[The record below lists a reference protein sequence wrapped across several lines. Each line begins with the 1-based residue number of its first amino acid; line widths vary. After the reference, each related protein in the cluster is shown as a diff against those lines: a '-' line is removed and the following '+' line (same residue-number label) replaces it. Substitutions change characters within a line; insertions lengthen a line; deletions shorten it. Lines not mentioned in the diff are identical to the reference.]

1 MNKREQIYGIALTK
15 EMNGKFI
22 KRDDMPFLA
31 TLEDFVSGYPEK
43 KLKQAESVLEYCRE
57 NGITFIPC
65 VSETFP
71 EVLLRNVKIPEIP
84 AGLFIKGNNKLR
96 RLLSENSKVFS
107 IVGTRDMSP
116 YGRSVTESIV
126 KKIAETHPC
135 AVIVSGLAYGV
146 DATAHTAALKYG
158 LKTVAVMPCGL
169 DMVYPSIHER
179 LAEEIIGSGGALI
192 SHYAPGTPPNAINFL
207 LRNHIIAA
215 LAGTVI
221 VTESKDRGGAVV
233 TARLAYDYGKR
244 VLAVPG
250 RLDDIRSAGCNRLIK
265 DGIAEILIE
274 L

>member
-1 MNKREQIYGIALTK
+1 MNKQEQIYGIALTR

-43 KLKQAESVLEYCRE
+43 KLKQAESTLEHCRE
-57 NGITFIPC
+57 NGISFIPC

-71 EVLLRNVKIPEIP
+71 EVLLRNVEIP
-84 AGLFIKGNNKLR
+84 AGLFVRRNNKLR
-96 RLLSENSKVFS
+96 RLLSEDTKVFS

-116 YGRSVTESIV
+116 YGRSMTESIV
-126 KKIAETHPC
+126 KKIAETYPG

-169 DMVYPSIHER
+169 DTVYPSRHER
-179 LAEEIIGSGGALI
+179 LAEEIIENGGALI

-215 LAGTVI
+215 LADTVI
-221 VTESKDRGGAVV
+221 VTESKDKGGAVV
-233 TARLAYDYGKR
+233 TARLAYYYDKC

-265 DGIAEILIE
+265 DKIAEILIE